1 MRTKPLFCGDRC
13 FSWLRVELAQSA
25 LRSRRAHSH
34 KSCAIGASAIA
45 AVQSHQPP
53 QLQLSRHRHVCGEPR
68 RATAHDRVHVLIR
81 DTAGLGELGDRDLV
95 RHRVQKLTFVQSM
108 RDSRAMVSRLS
119 RATPPRAWLAMTS
132 RTACMRP
139 AMRIAAARA
148 GITVP

>member
-81 DTAGLGELGDRDLV
+81 DTAGLGELGNRNVIWHEVEITQDLARPSV
-95 RHRVQKLTFVQSM
+95 AVDASSSTSP
-108 RDSRAMVSRLS
+108 SRR
-119 RATPPRAWLAMTS
+119 TS
-132 RTACMRP
+132 
-139 AMRIAAARA
+139 
-148 GITVP
+148 